1 MEKHF
6 LNLSLADERLNGEPG
21 EEVAPSGGG
30 IEGELQ
36 RLNSHTGGAGGP
48 GGTSCGQRPERPE

>member
-1 MEKHF
+1 M
-6 LNLSLADERLNGEPG
+6 SPVDVRLNGEPG

-36 RLNSHTGGAGGP
+36 RLDSHTGGAGGP
-48 GGTSCGQRPERPE
+48 GGTSCSQRPERPE